1 MTKTEIKK
9 PNIVEIFL
17 TLVLVIWI
25 VMIGALIRIVIQ
37 NVDLAWGGFITL
49 GAFFMMFIS
58 IMLIVVAI
66 LLEGIRKEL
75 KELR

>member
-1 MTKTEIKK
+1 MKKTEIKR

-37 NVDLAWGGFITL
+37 NVDLVWGGFITL

>member
-1 MTKTEIKK
+1 MKKTEIKR